1 MESLGKY
8 LKKERELRQISVAE
22 VAQSTRIPVRIIEQ
36 LEGDDVAALPA
47 DVFVRG
53 YLRAYARAV
62 SLDEGDVLAQHQS
75 KPEPEAPPPL
85 PALYTPEPGRR
96 FGVAIALVIL
106 LILFTLALSIVLRP
120 RHRDTP
126 VELSHREQGSIP
138 CLHVASAAVAAT
150 PASTSE
156 RSCFEASTTAT
167 PTASSL
173 S

>member
-22 VAQSTRIPVRIIEQ
+22 VAQTTRIPARIIEQ
-36 LEGDDVAALPA
+36 LEGDDAVALPA

-62 SLDEGDVLAQHQS
+62 SLDEGDVLSRHQS

-85 PALYTPEPGRR
+85 PALYAPEPGRR
-96 FGVAIALVIL
+96 FGIAIALVIL

-120 RHRDTP
+120 RHRDAP
-126 VELSHREQGSIP
+126 IELSQGVTP
-138 CLHVASAAVAAT
+138 CLQEAPAQVHTATRASTPEPSFFAVSTSAT
-150 PASTSE
+150 PI
-156 RSCFEASTTAT
+156 
-167 PTASSL
+167 ASSRC
-173 S
+173 